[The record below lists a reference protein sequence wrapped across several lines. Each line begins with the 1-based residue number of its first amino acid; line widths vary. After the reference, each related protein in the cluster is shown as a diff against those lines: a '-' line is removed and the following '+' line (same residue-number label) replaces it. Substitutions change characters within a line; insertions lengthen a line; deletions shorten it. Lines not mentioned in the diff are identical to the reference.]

1 VRADRQS
8 ASGRLHPI
16 GVEDEL
22 AGSSGE
28 DDAGDGRR
36 TWAHGDGE
44 AVNAE
49 PGGEAIGVTVEPQR
63 CDLYDADPMGCGGAP
78 WKLGPRVPTR

>member
-1 VRADRQS
+1 MRADGQS

-16 GVEDEL
+16 VVEDDF

-36 TWAHGDGE
+36 TWAHGDGD
-44 AVNAE
+44 AVSAE
-49 PGGEAIGVTVEPQR
+49 PSGEAIGVTDIGRTFLPPRDRTEAIPPQR
-63 CDLYDADPMGCGGAP
+63 RNTLNVAI
-78 WKLGPRVPTR
+78 